1 MVTDVGLILELL
13 LQEVFFVCLGLVY
26 LEVVDWE
33 DHAEAEEG
41 CHYQTDL
48 EWQVQEVY
56 EYCTHEKPQNIAE
69 IACS

>member
-13 LQEVFFVCLGLVY
+13 LQEVLFVCLGLVY
-26 LEVVDWE
+26 LEVVDWK

-48 EWQVQEVY
+48 EW
-56 EYCTHEKPQNIAE
+56 
-69 IACS
+69 